1 METVQLI
8 LIIAGIIV
16 VLAVLFALMSLGRR
30 RGTKR
35 VHDERKAADG
45 DATAQD
51 PDEDHRDP

>member
-8 LIIAGIIV
+8 LITAGIIV
-16 VLAVLFALMSLGRR
+16 VLAVLFALMAFGRR

-35 VHDERKAADG
+35 VHDERQAADG
-45 DATAQD
+45 DTTAQD